1 MNKKKKTIL
10 IVILII
16 LLILI
21 LITLKAINIENIILK
36 NIYTKQYEECIYKCS
51 EECEIDPLLVLAIIR
66 VESNFKKD
74 SVSLSQ
80 AKGLMQLMDSTA
92 DELAT
97 KLNMN
102 EDYDIFNA
110 ETNIELGTTYMSN
123 LLTYYNNNLYL
134 ALAAYN
140 AGIGNVNKW
149 IEKGTIKKDGSD
161 IENIPF
167 KETRN
172 YVRKVLRDY
181 RIYSRLYG

>member
-21 LITLKAINIENIILK
+21 TLKAINIENIRLK

-51 EECEIDPLLVLAIIR
+51 DECEIDPLLVLAIIR

-102 EDYDIFNA
+102 EDYDIFNV
-110 ETNIELGTTYMSN
+110 ETNIEL
-123 LLTYYNNNLYL
+123 
-134 ALAAYN
+134 
-140 AGIGNVNKW
+140 
-149 IEKGTIKKDGSD
+149 
-161 IENIPF
+161 
-167 KETRN
+167 
-172 YVRKVLRDY
+172 
-181 RIYSRLYG
+181 

>member
-1 MNKKKKTIL
+1 MSKKKRTIL
-10 IVILII
+10 IVILIV
-16 LLILI
+16 LLI

-36 NIYTKQYEECIYKCS
+36 NIYIKEYEECIYKYS
-51 EECEIDPLLVLAIIR
+51 EEYGVDPLLVLAIIR
-66 VESNFKKD
+66 VESNFKED

-92 DELAT
+92 NELAI
-97 KLNMN
+97 KLEMG
-102 EDYDIFNA
+102 EDYDIFDA
-110 ETNIELGTTYMSN
+110 DTNIELGTTYMSN
-123 LLTYYNNNLYL
+123 LLTYYNNNMYL

-149 IEKGTIKKDGSD
+149 IENGTIKKDGSD

-181 RIYSRLYG
+181 RIYSKLYS

>member
-16 LLILI
+16 LLI

-51 EECEIDPLLVLAIIR
+51 DECEIDPLLVLAIIR

>member
-10 IVILII
+10 IVVLII
-16 LLILI
+16 LLI
-21 LITLKAINIENIILK
+21 LITLKAINIENIVLK
-36 NIYTKQYEECIYKCS
+36 NIYIKQYEECIYKCS

-123 LLTYYNNNLYL
+123 LLTYYNNNIYL

-181 RIYSRLYG
+181 RIYTQLYG

>member
-1 MNKKKKTIL
+1 MNKKKRTIL
-10 IVILII
+10 IFILII
-16 LLILI
+16 LLI

-66 VESNFKKD
+66 VESNFKED

-97 KLNMN
+97 KLNMD

-110 ETNIELGTTYMSN
+110 ETNIQLGTTYMSN
-123 LLTYYNNNLYL
+123 LLTYYNNNIYL

-181 RIYSRLYG
+181 RIYTQLYG

>member
-16 LLILI
+16 LLI